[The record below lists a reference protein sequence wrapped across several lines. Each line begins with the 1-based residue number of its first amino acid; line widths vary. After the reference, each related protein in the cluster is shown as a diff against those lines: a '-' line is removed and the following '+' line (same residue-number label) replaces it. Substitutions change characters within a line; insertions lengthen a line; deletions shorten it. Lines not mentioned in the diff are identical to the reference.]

1 MSWLWIVPLMF
12 GLMLLNMRIYLAMFA
27 ATLVYFIFFNNLPPG
42 ISVQRLVAPAQNSTL
57 LAIPF
62 FILLGTLLS
71 HTGVAQRILH
81 LANLL
86 VGRFRGGMAMANVTM
101 STLMGGVSASNL
113 ADAAMLSKIMV
124 PEMERQGYN
133 RAFAS
138 AVTGA
143 GSLITPIIPPGIALI
158 IYGMVA
164 DVSIGRMFMAG
175 ILPGILCAVSLMVA
189 IWIISVKRGYQPM
202 LQAWPKPKEVGKA
215 TINAW
220 PALLVLIGVVGG
232 IRANIFTPTEAGAA
246 GVVIV
251 TLIGFL
257 VYKQM
262 RLQHVATALV
272 STAKA
277 TASIMLVIM
286 ASSALA
292 WIFSL
297 EHAGVAMA
305 EWIGSLTSSKYVFL
319 AVVNIILLLLGM
331 LIEGTALIIIL
342 VPLLKPVMLQL
353 GIDPVHFGLIM
364 ILNLSIGTLTPPV
377 GTVMLLICNIT
388 RVPMNDFLKESV
400 PLFIALLVALV
411 LVTYIPAISLL
422 LT

>member
-305 EWIGSLTSSKYVFL
+305 EGIGSLTSSKYVFL

>member
-12 GLMLLNMRIYLAMFA
+12 GLMLLNMRIFLAMFA
-27 ATLVYFIFFNNLPPG
+27 ATLVYFVFFTTLPIG
-42 ISVQRLVAPAQNSTL
+42 ISVQRLVAPALNSTL

-62 FILLGTLLS
+62 FILLGTLLA

-220 PALLVLIGVVGG
+220 PALRSEERRVG
-232 IRANIFTPTEAGAA
+232 REW
-246 GVVIV
+246 
-251 TLIGFL
+251 
-257 VYKQM
+257 
-262 RLQHVATALV
+262 
-272 STAKA
+272 S
-277 TASIMLVIM
+277 ASAWQDRRQ
-286 ASSALA
+286 ASA
-292 WIFSL
+292 
-297 EHAGVAMA
+297 
-305 EWIGSLTSSKYVFL
+305 
-319 AVVNIILLLLGM
+319 
-331 LIEGTALIIIL
+331 
-342 VPLLKPVMLQL
+342 
-353 GIDPVHFGLIM
+353 
-364 ILNLSIGTLTPPV
+364 
-377 GTVMLLICNIT
+377 
-388 RVPMNDFLKESV
+388 R
-400 PLFIALLVALV
+400 
-411 LVTYIPAISLL
+411 
-422 LT
+422 